1 GGGQARGTRQHC
13 GPVTKR
19 GRPARRGISFCN
31 STYRKHQGKK
41 SGAGLLGTAEADAD
55 RQQQQ
60 NEAHKVES
68 TNAEELERAPDAP
81 CRLRYHY
88 VQRARLVATL
98 DAEVNRPVKLKV
110 CARDEPVRHPGDGLA
125 ICGYEDI
132 AHSHTYTL
140 HWSSRRHV
148 GPLCGGPREYQT
160 GIGGTPDLLARAE
173 AEGDDEDGCYQI
185 NPPRHT
191 PVQHGSSQ
199 FGELYRNCAPS
210 LADLMRQKFPY
221 PAVCA

>member
-1 GGGQARGTRQHC
+1 M
-13 GPVTKR
+13 TKR

-98 DAEVNRPVKLKV
+98 DAEVMASR
-110 CARDEPVRHPGDGLA
+110 RDEVP
-125 ICGYEDI
+125 
-132 AHSHTYTL
+132 
-140 HWSSRRHV
+140 
-148 GPLCGGPREYQT
+148 
-160 GIGGTPDLLARAE
+160 
-173 AEGDDEDGCYQI
+173 
-185 NPPRHT
+185 
-191 PVQHGSSQ
+191 
-199 FGELYRNCAPS
+199 
-210 LADLMRQKFPY
+210 
-221 PAVCA
+221 